1 MWAGKIRPASQPAD
15 PVGPGQDGPDGGGYA
30 GAAGPFRRRAGP
42 RRAGAAL
49 TDAERKVLA
58 CAGGEAVS
66 LEELAARCGMQ
77 AAALAP
83 VLMRLELSG
92 RVKMLPGQRY
102 IFL

>member
-1 MWAGKIRPASQPAD
+1 MVFALAGDSTITSFAILAFTAVQAPP
-15 PVGPGQDGPDGGGYA
+15 
-30 GAAGPFRRRAGP
+30 
-42 RRAGAAL
+42 L

>member
-1 MWAGKIRPASQPAD
+1 MTLFFVLLRRLASD
-15 PVGPGQDGPDGGGYA
+15 
-30 GAAGPFRRRAGP
+30 F
-42 RRAGAAL
+42 
-49 TDAERKVLA
+49 AERKVLA